1 MCDVWRTG
9 TTICTTLSV
18 CIDRTGVDS
27 TVYID
32 VLDWL

>member
-1 MCDVWRTG
+1 MCDVWCSG
-9 TTICTTLSV
+9 TTICTPLSM

-32 VLDWL
+32 VLDRL